1 MIDWM
6 TLRYPLAQ
14 LPPAICE
21 RIRSALG
28 LMIMFG
34 PDGVSRWEKPILD
47 FDALRSDTPGLCW
60 TVTGNADG
68 EQMLTIGASPAFLA
82 YGNNVFG
89 PSCVRQCAGVLVRFA
104 SKCLASILPAPQDWE
119 CRRIDVTENYAL
131 GSVREVK
138 QFLRQLMTAD
148 AGRAKAAS
156 GGGDSVYWNKG
167 SDLRK
172 GKAYAKGPQLRH
184 LVKQEKVQISDD
196 LVELADR
203 LARLELTLGSRWFR
217 RLAEDGRDWWDLTAE
232 ELATQHENYFGRFIG
247 KQEVTDMGMLLE
259 ELEKVTVTKQGAQ
272 VTVTKSQ
279 ALAAHRTWALIKAI
293 GYELARDSI
302 PRTTWFRHI
311 AMLRSAGLS
320 DADIGAGN
328 VLPFRRREI
337 CIAQPVRSWA
347 ELRAA

>member
-6 TLRYPLAQ
+6 TLRYPLRH
-14 LPPAICE
+14 LPGAISD
-21 RIRSALG
+21 RIRDSLG
-28 LMIMFG
+28 SIIMFG
-34 PDGVSRWEKPILD
+34 PDGVSKWEKSVLD
-47 FDALRSDTPGLCW
+47 FEALRSDTPGLCW
-60 TVTGNADG
+60 TVTGNSDG
-68 EQMLTIGASPAFLA
+68 DQMLTIGASPAFLA

-89 PSCVRQCAGVLVRFA
+89 PGCPRQGATVLVRFA
-104 SKCLASILPAPQDWE
+104 QKCLAAILPPPEKWE

-148 AGRAKAAS
+148 AGRAKATS

-184 LVKQEKVQISDD
+184 LLKKNKLEISDD
-196 LVELADR
+196 LLDSVDR
-203 LARLELTLGSRWFR
+203 LARLELTLGARWFR
-217 RLAEDGRDWWDLTAE
+217 RLEEAGQHWWDLTESELQEQHAE
-232 ELATQHENYFGRFIG
+232 YFGRFVG
-247 KQEVTDMGMLLE
+247 RQEVTDMGTLLE
-259 ELEKVTVTKQGAQ
+259 ELEKVAPTPG
-272 VTVTKSQ
+272 Q
-279 ALAAHRTWALIKAI
+279 ALAAHRTWAMIRSV
-293 GYELARDSI
+293 GYELARESMP
-302 PRTTWFRHI
+302 PRTWYRHCKF
-311 AMLRSAGLS
+311 LRAAGLS

-347 ELRAA
+347 DLRVA